1 MDLSRQIQLLS
12 SHSGEIILMMDANAD
27 YADDEF
33 SLFLESTEDLHQ
45 TSSPPATYQRGNQK
59 MDYILGTAK
68 ISATVSKGDLKTF
81 DDRLEFSDHRVK
93 VIDLKEREILM
104 TKMMTRL

>member
-1 MDLSRQIQLLS
+1 
-12 SHSGEIILMMDANAD
+12 
-27 YADDEF
+27 
-33 SLFLESTEDLHQ
+33 
-45 TSSPPATYQRGNQK
+45 